1 MRAVDEI
8 RTRDI
13 HLGKV
18 VLYQLSYNRIS
29 TIYPVGVSASV
40 VRVAAVKTLPEPFP
54 KHQIELSAASPTN
67 PAPVRIPRI
76 GAGNDRSTRIT
87 TMSFR
92 ADLAL
97 LRGHISENVF

>member
-29 TIYPVGVSASV
+29 TISPLGVSASV

-54 KHQIELSAASPTN
+54 KHQIEHSAEFRPDPTGGRV
-67 PAPVRIPRI
+67 P
-76 GAGNDRSTRIT
+76 
-87 TMSFR
+87 
-92 ADLAL
+92 
-97 LRGHISENVF
+97 

>member
-29 TIYPVGVSASV
+29 TISPVGVSASV

-54 KHQIELSAASPTN
+54 KHQIEHSPALPPD
-67 PAPVRIPRI
+67 PAGSRI
-76 GAGNDRSTRIT
+76 A
-87 TMSFR
+87 
-92 ADLAL
+92 
-97 LRGHISENVF
+97 